1 MAEPVRFASP
11 APPPSARY
19 RPLSA
24 LALIAFATALIY
36 AILVGGLALVA
47 FVTGKTLFLRLW
59 VLIFPVAA
67 VACAVVAQRQI
78 RRSEGTLSGG
88 ALATG
93 AWWLGL
99 VFGLGFLAFYAATYL
114 AVWTQAKNFS
124 EHWLNKLR
132 EGKVIEALLLTQEP
146 AQRKFDNPE
155 NKQAFL
161 VKYGVV
167 PVGAR
172 KGPLGTFEDRE
183 VVRIFLEAGSD
194 AQFQPFGVKN
204 WEYDKGGYKVWQTYR
219 VATPLGAWDV
229 QVTVQSS
236 ESPEF
241 EGRQWFVSL
250 NDVGVTA
257 SALSPLGM
265 VVDLLR
271 KQVRTFVK
279 DWLIKL
285 ENNDLEGAFL
295 DTCDPHQRAA
305 IQRDFYI
312 RRAVGR
318 AAYRFGA
325 EWAAGSGPGIG
336 AAGGVAA
343 LASLANPQLECLE
356 YLDGCR
362 KILSGGLLETDKLD
376 VLQKYHDEVVNN
388 VTRQFDYLPGLDV
401 DLQDSLARFR
411 PMEQGG
417 SGPVELSH
425 DVRIQLYPNK
435 RELSDPKYLVDASVL
450 VQTDPKELPRDL
462 DKRSAAW
469 RVVGIKLL
477 LANVPMEEK
486 KSSSKSSRR
495 PKLLDR
501 LR

>member
-1 MAEPVRFASP
+1 M
-11 APPPSARY
+11 
-19 RPLSA
+19 
-24 LALIAFATALIY
+24 IAFATALIY
-36 AILVGGLALVA
+36 AIIVGGLGLVA

-124 EHWLNKLR
+124 ELWLNKLTR
-132 EGKVIEALLLTQEP
+132 RQGDRGAP
-146 AQRKFDNPE
+146 AHSGTGATEIRQSGE
-155 NKQAFL
+155 QAS
-161 VKYGVV
+161 V
-167 PVGAR
+167 PGEIWGHACRGTKRAPWAPSKTAR
-172 KGPLGTFEDRE
+172 SS
-183 VVRIFLEAGSD
+183 GSSWRP
-194 AQFQPFGVKN
+194 AATRNSNRFGVKN

-241 EGRQWFVSL
+241 EGRQWFVAL

-305 IQRDFYI
+305 IQRNFYI

-318 AAYRFGA
+318 VAVALARDAA
-325 EWAAGSGPGIG
+325 AASGPGTG
-336 AAGGVAA
+336 AAGEVAA
-343 LASLANPQLECLE
+343 LASLVNPQLECLE

-376 VLQKYHDEVVNN
+376 VLQKYHDEVVKN

-417 SGPVELSH
+417 SGPIELSH

-435 RELSDPKYLVDASVL
+435 QEVGDPKYLVDASVL

-462 DKRSAAW
+462 DKRLAAW

-477 LANVPMEEK
+477 RANVPMEEK
-486 KSSSKSSRR
+486 KSSTPVNAAAQAPSTAVR
-495 PKLLDR
+495 
-501 LR
+501 